1 MDIIHRKKEDIGTAA
16 NIPSPV
22 GEEDLKPA
30 VTEDAVFGVIEG
42 DGPNYRNLGWVG
54 TSVLMMKTQIGLG
67 VLSIPSAFDTLGL
80 VPGVLCLVAI
90 AIINC
95 WCSYMVGSFKLN
107 HREVYGIDDAAGLM
121 FGPVGREV
129 LGAGFILYLTFVAAS
144 GILGISIALNAI
156 STHGAC
162 TAIFVA
168 VAAIGVFC
176 LAIIR
181 TLSRVTVI
189 AWGGL
194 ACILI
199 AILIVTI
206 GVGVE
211 DRPYAAPPGP
221 WVSDYQIVKNPSF
234 ADGISAICTLI
245 FAYGGVPFFFPIIA
259 EMRDP
264 RHYTKSLVACQT
276 VVTVIYVTIGIV
288 VYYYCGS
295 YVASPALG
303 SAGRLIK
310 QIAYGISLPGLLA
323 SATICTHLASKH
335 FFVRMLRGSKHL
347 VANTLVH
354 WGTWIGCV
362 LGVAVVAYIIASAIP
377 NFDSLISFIGALLG
391 TLQSFQPSGCM
402 WLYDNWNRGREQ
414 RSHKWTLGVCWNVFV
429 VVCGTFLMV
438 AGTYGSVVGIIDS
451 FRTNGG
457 SGVWS
462 CADNSNSV

>member
-1 MDIIHRKKEDIGTAA
+1 MDNIRGKKEDIESPA
-16 NIPSPV
+16 NIAPNV
-22 GEEDLKPA
+22 DEGDLKPA

-42 DGPNYRNLGWVG
+42 DGPNYRN
-54 TSVLMMKTQIGLG
+54 IGLG

-80 VPGVLCLVAI
+80 VPGVLCLIAI
-90 AIINC
+90 AIINS

-121 FGPVGREV
+121 FGPVGREI
-129 LGAGFILYLTFVAAS
+129 LGAGFILS
-144 GILGISIALNAI
+144 
-156 STHGAC
+156 C

-168 VAAIGVFC
+168 VAAIGVFF
-176 LAIIR
+176 LAIVR

-194 ACILI
+194 ACILV
-199 AILIVTI
+199 AIFIVTI

-221 WVSDYQIVKNPSF
+221 WVSDYRIVNNPSF
-234 ADGISAICTLI
+234 ANGISAICTLI
-245 FAYGGVPFFFPIIA
+245 FAYAGVPFFFPIIA
-259 EMRDP
+259 EMREP
-264 RHYTKSLVACQT
+264 RHYTKALAACQT
-276 VVTVIYVTIGIV
+276 VVTVIYVTIGVV

-303 SAGRLIK
+303 SAGKLIK
-310 QIAYGISLPGLLA
+310 QIAYGISLPGLFA

-362 LGVAVVAYIIASAIP
+362 LGVVVIAYIVASAIP

-391 TLQSFQPSGCM
+391 TLQGFQPSGCM
-402 WLYDNWNRGREQ
+402 WLYDNWSQGRRQ
-414 RSHKWTLGVCWNVFV
+414 RSHRWTLGVCWSVFV

-451 FRTNGG
+451 FSTNGG

>member
-1 MDIIHRKKEDIGTAA
+1 M
-16 NIPSPV
+16 PS
-22 GEEDLKPA
+22 
-30 VTEDAVFGVIEG
+30 
-42 DGPNYRNLGWVG
+42 
-54 TSVLMMKTQIGLG
+54 QIGLG
-67 VLSIPSAFDTLGL
+67 VLSIPAAFDTLGL

-90 AIINC
+90 AIINS

-107 HREVYGIDDAAGLM
+107 HREVYGNDDAAGLM

-181 TLSRVTVI
+181 TLSR
-189 AWGGL
+189 
-194 ACILI
+194 
-199 AILIVTI
+199 
-206 GVGVE
+206 
-211 DRPYAAPPGP
+211 DRPHSAPPGP
-221 WVSDYQIVKNPSF
+221 WVSDYKIVNSPSF
-234 ADGISAICTLI
+234 TDGISAICTLI
-245 FAYGGVPFFFPIIA
+245 FAYAGVPFFFPIVA
-259 EMRDP
+259 EMREP
-264 RHYTKSLVACQT
+264 RHYTKALAACQI
-276 VVTVIYVTIGIV
+276 VVTVTYVTIGTV

-303 SAGRLIK
+303 SAGKLIK
-310 QIAYGISLPGLLA
+310 QIAYGISLPGLFA

-354 WGTWIGCV
+354 WGTWLGCV
-362 LGVAVVAYIIASAIP
+362 LGVALVAYIIASAIP

-391 TLQSFQPSGCM
+391 TLQGFQPSGCM
-402 WLYDNWNRGREQ
+402 WLYDNWSRGRDQ
-414 RSHKWTLGVCWNVFV
+414 RSYRWTLGVCWSVFV
-429 VVCGTFLMV
+429 VICGTFLMV

-451 FRTNGG
+451 FSTNGG

>member
-1 MDIIHRKKEDIGTAA
+1 MDIIHKKKEDVESPA
-16 NIPSPV
+16 NITPLV
-22 GEEDLKPA
+22 DEGDLKPP

-121 FGPVGREV
+121 FGTVGREI

-168 VAAIGVFC
+168 VATIGVFC
-176 LAIIR
+176 LAIVR

-221 WVSDYQIVKNPSF
+221 WVSDYQIINNPSF
-234 ADGISAICTLI
+234 ADAISAICTLI

-303 SAGRLIK
+303 SAGKLIK

-347 VANTLVH
+347 VANTFVH

-402 WLYDNWNRGREQ
+402 WLYDNWSRGREQ
-414 RSHKWTLGVCWNVFV
+414 RSHRWTLGVCWSVFV

-451 FRTNGG
+451 FKTNGG